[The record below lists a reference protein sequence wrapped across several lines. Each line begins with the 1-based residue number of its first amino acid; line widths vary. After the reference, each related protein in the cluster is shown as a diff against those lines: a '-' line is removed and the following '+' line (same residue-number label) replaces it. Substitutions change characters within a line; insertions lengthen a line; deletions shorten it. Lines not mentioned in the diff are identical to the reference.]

1 MAREISARIGSGLI
15 VALVVGIGSA
25 SAHVPYLERRDY
37 SEQAPFQVRGSIEQ
51 SIAVYS
57 WIEFQGWQPA
67 VDVDY
72 YRFELSAPAELF
84 GQALVPVCPGYEQL
98 LPWFAIVGPGLPPP
112 AVELPFQLPDGDGA
126 IVVPNLAPGE
136 TRPVFYEPFGGKWYY
151 DGPTFEATLTVP
163 GTYYAVF
170 WDPLQLGGDYVAVLG
185 DQEIWK
191 LPDILRALVNTPII
205 RKNGELHTECPD

>member
-1 MAREISARIGSGLI
+1 MARVGAVLTAAMAVGL
-15 VALVVGIGSA
+15 GPA

-37 SEQAPFQVRGSIEQ
+37 SQQTPFEVRGSIEQ
-51 SIAVYS
+51 SIAAYA
-57 WIEFQGWQPA
+57 WIEFQGWAPA
-67 VDVDY
+67 THVDH
-72 YRFELSAPAELF
+72 YRFELAAPAKVF

-112 AVELPFQLPDGDGA
+112 TVELPFHLPDGDGA

-136 TRPVFYEPFGGKWYY
+136 PRPVFYEPFGGKWYY

-163 GTYYAVF
+163 GTYYAVY
-170 WDPLQLGGDYVAVLG
+170 WDPLKLGGDYVAVLG
-185 DQEIWK
+185 DAEIWK

-205 RKNGELHTECPD
+205 RNNGELHTACPD